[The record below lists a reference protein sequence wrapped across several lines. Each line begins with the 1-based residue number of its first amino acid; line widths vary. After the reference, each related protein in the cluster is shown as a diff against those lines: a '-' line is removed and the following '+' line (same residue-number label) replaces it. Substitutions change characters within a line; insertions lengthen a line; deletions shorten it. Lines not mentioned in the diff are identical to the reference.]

1 MLALIFARMSSELP
15 VDDVVDAGLVSP
27 VADAAAADGAAD
39 TAVAA
44 ASMAGADGDV
54 APEKPLF
61 EVQQWNA
68 VCLWSWRLS
77 ADICAICR
85 NNLTSPCIDC
95 QLGHNV
101 SGKNTCTIAWGKCQH
116 VFHLHCISKWLMRR
130 NVCPMDN
137 LRWESHASMVG
148 K

>member
-77 ADICAICR
+77 ADICAICTFFFFFR
-85 NNLTSPCIDC
+85 LLSPHEPATTPSTPSFSLTCIISF
-95 QLGHNV
+95 V
-101 SGKNTCTIAWGKCQH
+101 SSRFFQAATT
-116 VFHLHCISKWLMRR
+116 
-130 NVCPMDN
+130 
-137 LRWESHASMVG
+137 
-148 K
+148 